1 MFAAVGGF
9 VVFIIIAIVILLI
22 LSTCIRVVPQAQ
34 ALVVERLGAYQGTY
48 GVGIH
53 FLIPFIDRVAKKV
66 NLKEQVED
74 FPPQPVITKDNV
86 TMQIDTVVF
95 FYITDPKLYA
105 YGVERPLL
113 AIENLTATTLRNII
127 GDLELDQTL
136 TSRETINA
144 KMQESLDIATDPWGI
159 KVTRVELK
167 NIIPPS
173 AIQEAM
179 EKQMKAERERREAIL
194 KAEGEKKS
202 MILVAEGNK
211 ESAVLNAE
219 AEKEAA
225 ILRAEAEKEKKI
237 KEAQGQAEA
246 IRTVQKA
253 TAEGIRYIREAG
265 ADQTVLQLKSLEAF
279 AAAANGRATK
289 IIIPS
294 EIQGIAGLVKSIAE
308 VAGDGA
314 AEK

>member
-1 MFAAVGGF
+1 MLGMIGGF
-9 VVFIIIAIVILLI
+9 MAFIIVAVVILVI
-22 LSTCIRVVPQAQ
+22 LSSCIRIVPQAQ
-34 ALVVERLGAYQGTY
+34 ALVVERLGGYLGTY
-48 GVGIH
+48 GVGVH

-95 FYITDPKLYA
+95 FYITDPKMYA
-105 YGVERPLL
+105 YGVERPIL

-127 GDLELDQTL
+127 GDLELDETL

-144 KMQESLDIATDPWGI
+144 KMQESLDLATDPWGI

-167 NIIPPS
+167 NIIPPA

-179 EKQMKAERERREAIL
+179 EKQMRAERERREAIL